1 LIYSIIK
8 PIISATIWLF
18 CKKLFVVNKAA
29 FQQKGPLLIV
39 ANHPNSFL
47 DAVLIGAFFK
57 EEVHFL
63 ARGDAFKNKL
73 HRFLLKFLN
82 MIPIYRLREGKENLH
97 LNEYAFHESKR
108 ILENGGIVLIFI
120 EGICLNTNDIQPFK
134 KGAARI
140 AYRSKPPQ
148 PLRIL
153 PIALAYDTFNRFGK
167 TVLINAG
174 NGINA
179 SALFPYEEE
188 SKNYL
193 FFNKQLK
200 SQIEELVSVHPAI
213 IKNKKT
219 PVELFAKFG
228 KILHLPYY
236 STIKKFVQTK
246 TAGTVFYDSVLFGVL
261 MFTYPLY
268 LILLSTLLFTIG
280 LSFNIILAVLIVH
293 ILSAKVAVLQAEVK

>member
-1 LIYSIIK
+1 
-8 PIISATIWLF
+8 
-18 CKKLFVVNKAA
+18 
-29 FQQKGPLLIV
+29 
-39 ANHPNSFL
+39 
-47 DAVLIGAFFK
+47 
-57 EEVHFL
+57 
-63 ARGDAFKNKL
+63 
-73 HRFLLKFLN
+73 

-200 SQIEELVSVHPAI
+200 SQIEELVSAHPAI
-213 IKNKKT
+213 ITNKKT